1 MQTIETHYVDG
12 ISLTHGKSP
21 REHIWTFAAEV
32 HKYVSFPN
40 LVCPCTNTRT
50 IVEPEVPPF
59 VGKDYFC
66 DTANENCFQLIFFE
80 YDPLWDG
87 AGCGQF
93 NTCCTFNSTPWFL
106 KELSCPTTDPIEMR
120 LCADQTRDDEDITFE
135 KLELYVQ

>member
-1 MQTIETHYVDG
+1 MQTIETHYIDG

-21 REHIWTFAAEV
+21 REHIWTFAAAV
-32 HKYVSFPN
+32 YLLPK
-40 LVCPCTNTRT
+40 PCLSMYTNTRT

-66 DTANENCFQLIFFE
+66 DIANENCFQLIFFE
-80 YDPLWDG
+80 DDPLWDG

-106 KELSCPTTDPIEMR
+106 KELSCPTIDPIEMR
-120 LCADQTRDDEDITFE
+120 LYADQTRDDEDITFE